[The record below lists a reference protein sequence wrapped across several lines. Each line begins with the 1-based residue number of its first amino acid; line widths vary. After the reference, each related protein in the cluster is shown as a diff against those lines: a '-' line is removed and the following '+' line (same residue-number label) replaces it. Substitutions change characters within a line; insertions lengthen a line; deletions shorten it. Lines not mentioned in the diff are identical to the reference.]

1 MAGDLLLVG
10 SIPLDTP
17 EQVFRRVG
25 GPLGPYLAYMPDG
38 EVGDRR
44 YWIDGIA
51 YRVFN
56 GHPEIETLRRP
67 APDANGV
74 ESWRPLGV
82 HDQFQF
88 RVKPGVAQVRFG
100 DPGWRLGYTK
110 DAVGSHFVFRQLQ
123 KEGIIPPGVRFQVC
137 LPLTF
142 SAIGLFFPDPADH
155 AKVAPDVTA
164 AFRAEIAKMV
174 ELIPPQEL
182 AIQWDLA
189 VENRLVDTA
198 LAREGPAAAEA
209 LAARLVAPAAEIA
222 SAIPESVAL
231 GYHGC
236 FGTLSGWPSR
246 QPPDLGGTVMLLNA
260 AIAASGRRVDFL
272 HLPTLGTADDAFF
285 TPLERLR
292 APDAKVY
299 LGAIHHMHDADGL
312 RRQLQTA
319 RRHLAEFGL
328 AAPCGFGRAPERP
341 GRLLTAE
348 GSAPPPDILDIIVR
362 DHLSAVEL
370 LHEVGG

>member
-10 SIPLDTP
+10 SVPLDTP
-17 EQVFRRVG
+17 EQMLRRVG

-38 EVGDRR
+38 EIGDRR

-74 ESWRPLGV
+74 ESWRPLGM
-82 HDQFQF
+82 HGQFQF
-88 RVKPGVAQVRFG
+88 RVRLGVAQVRFG

-110 DAVGSHFVFRQLQ
+110 DAVSSHFVFRQLQ
-123 KEGIIPPGVRFQVC
+123 KEGVIPQGVRFQVC

-142 SAIGLFFPDPADH
+142 IAIGLFFPDPGG
-155 AKVAPDVTA
+155 P
-164 AFRAEIAKMV
+164 
-174 ELIPPQEL
+174 
-182 AIQWDLA
+182 
-189 VENRLVDTA
+189 
-198 LAREGPAAAEA
+198 REGGTRRHRRVPRRGRQDGRTDPAAGTGDPVGPRGREPPCRHRAGARGAAAAEA
-209 LAARLVAPAAEIA
+209 LAARLAAPAADIA
-222 SAIPESVAL
+222 PAIPQQVAL

-260 AIAASGRRVDFL
+260 VIAASGRRVDFL

-285 TPLERLR
+285 APLERLR
-292 APDAKVY
+292 AADAKVY

-319 RRHLAEFGL
+319 RRHLAQFGL

-362 DHLSAVEL
+362 DHRNAVEL
-370 LHEVGG
+370 LHEAAG

>member
-1 MAGDLLLVG
+1 MADELLLVG
-10 SIPLDTP
+10 SIPLDTA

-56 GHPEIETLRRP
+56 GHPEIETTRHP

-74 ESWRPLGV
+74 ENWRPLGM

-88 RVKPGVAQVRFG
+88 RVKPGVVQVCFG

-110 DAVGSHFVFRQLQ
+110 DAVASHFVFRTLQ
-123 KEGIIPPGVRFQVC
+123 KDGVISAGVRFQVC
-137 LPLTF
+137 LPLTG
-142 SAIGLFFPDPADH
+142 SAIGLFFPDPADQ
-155 AKVAPDVTA
+155 AKVAPGLTE
-164 AFRAEIAKMV
+164 AFRAEVAKMV
-174 ELIPPQEL
+174 ELIPPAEL

-198 LAREGPAAAEA
+198 LARDGAAAAEA
-209 LAARLVAPAAEIA
+209 LAARLAEPAA
-222 SAIPESVAL
+222 AIVPHIPQSVAL

-246 QPPDLGGTVMLLNA
+246 QPADLGGAVIMLNA
-260 AIAASGRRVDFL
+260 MVAASGRRVDFL
-272 HLPTLGTADDAFF
+272 HVPTLGTGDAAFF
-285 TPLERLR
+285 APLGRLK
-292 APDAKVY
+292 APDAKLY

-312 RRQLQTA
+312 RAQIRAA
-319 RRHLAEFGL
+319 RRHVGNLGL
-328 AAPCGFGRAPERP
+328 GAPCGFGRAPERP

-348 GSAPPPDILDIIVR
+348 GDKPPPGIIDIIVA
-362 DHLSAVEL
+362 DHLKAVEL
-370 LHEVGG
+370 LHEARG

>member
-1 MAGDLLLVG
+1 MSSNTPSSSPSGSCALPISSAASGSSPRPIAGSAAASIRSSPGPSSKPWPRAQHWRAAGFGVEAAAMPDELLLVG
-10 SIPLDTP
+10 SIPLDTV
-17 EQVFRRVG
+17 EEVFRRVG

-51 YRVFN
+51 YRVLN

-67 APDANGV
+67 APDVNGV

-123 KEGIIPPGVRFQVC
+123 KEGVIPSGVRFQVC

-142 SAIGLFFPDPADH
+142 SAIGLFFPDSADH
-155 AKVAPDVTA
+155 AKVSPGITA
-164 AFRAEIAKMV
+164 AFRAEVAKMV

-189 VENRLVDTA
+189 VEN
-198 LAREGPAAAEA
+198 
-209 LAARLVAPAAEIA
+209 
-222 SAIPESVAL
+222 
-231 GYHGC
+231 
-236 FGTLSGWPSR
+236 
-246 QPPDLGGTVMLLNA
+246 
-260 AIAASGRRVDFL
+260 
-272 HLPTLGTADDAFF
+272 
-285 TPLERLR
+285 
-292 APDAKVY
+292 
-299 LGAIHHMHDADGL
+299 
-312 RRQLQTA
+312 
-319 RRHLAEFGL
+319 
-328 AAPCGFGRAPERP
+328 
-341 GRLLTAE
+341 
-348 GSAPPPDILDIIVR
+348 
-362 DHLSAVEL
+362 
-370 LHEVGG
+370 